1 MASLSWRNPDPAR
14 VRRLASQS
22 RRDSLS
28 SPSLEEPFFPFPSQ
42 RRESMGSP
50 LPPPLEHTSSELL
63 ERDLILAAELGQA
76 LLERNEELGAK
87 LEERDRE
94 IELLKQQ
101 CYEMKLKQDSV
112 DLEWSQ
118 HRADLESDLGLAR
131 AQLEQWQN
139 QDRERRRVEG
149 EELKELSN
157 HNQRLV
163 EQLSEAVRVQHELM
177 SELRTLREEFE
188 ERDMKNS
195 IRTARIEGLQA
206 ENFLLLQRKSEAEKQ
221 MKSLQEEN
229 ERLWSASEA
238 LREKVLEQQE
248 REEEKER
255 ELLQGRADLF
265 EQRSLNHSLQTR
277 IRDRGEEVS
286 FTEPGSFTPSIQ
298 SELEQAQRAA
308 VSQEIWMQKV
318 EETQRLE
325 NELQCQGAELESL
338 RAEVQRLKQQ
348 ADQTDK
354 SSLEAELDRVRSE
367 RDSLNLQ
374 LFNTIQHKVA
384 LAQEVEDWQ
393 EDMRVVIKQQVRVQS
408 EEEREKERKASV
420 KRKDRSQFNRRSFR
434 GSGEGSEGGSK
445 EGFFSSLFKQN

>member
-1 MASLSWRNPDPAR
+1 MASLSWRNPDPER
-14 VRRLASQS
+14 VRRLVPQS

-28 SPSLEEPFFPFPSQ
+28 SPSLEEAFFPFPSQ

-50 LPPPLEHTSSELL
+50 LLPPLEHASSELL

-87 LEERDRE
+87 MEEKDRE

-139 QDRERRRVEG
+139 QDRERWRVEG
-149 EELKELSN
+149 EELEELSN

-188 ERDMKNS
+188 EKDTKNS
-195 IRTARIEGLQA
+195 IQTARIQGLQA
-206 ENFLLLQRKSEAEKQ
+206 ENFLLLQRNSEAEKQ

-229 ERLWSASEA
+229 ERLKSASES

-248 REEEKER
+248 REGEKER
-255 ELLQGRADLF
+255 EVLQGRADLF
-265 EQRSLNHSLQTR
+265 ELRSLNHSLQTR
-277 IRDRGEEVS
+277 IRDRGGEVS

-298 SELEQAQRAA
+298 SEIEQAQ
-308 VSQEIWMQKV
+308 VSSYRPLVKLPEQKV
-318 EETQRLE
+318 MLSSQ
-325 NELQCQGAELESL
+325 LQCQRAEMESL
-338 RAEVQRLKQQ
+338 RAELQRLKQQ
-348 ADQTDK
+348 TDQTDK
-354 SSLEAELDRVRSE
+354 SSLKAELDRVRSE

-374 LFNTIQHKVA
+374 LFNTIQHKVE
-384 LAQEVEDWQ
+384 LAKEVEEWQ
-393 EDMRVVIKQQVRVQS
+393 EDMRVVISQQVRVQG

-420 KRKDRSQFNRRSFR
+420 KRTGRSQFNRRSFR
-434 GSGEGSEGGSK
+434 GSGEGSEGQGR

>member
-206 ENFLLLQRKSEAEKQ
+206 E
-221 MKSLQEEN
+221 
-229 ERLWSASEA
+229 
-238 LREKVLEQQE
+238 
-248 REEEKER
+248 
-255 ELLQGRADLF
+255 LLQGRADLF

-308 VSQEIWMQKV
+308 VSQEIWTQKV

-393 EDMRVVIKQQVRVQS
+393 EDMRVVIRQQVRVQS
-408 EEEREKERKASV
+408 EEEREMERKASV

>member
-94 IELLKQQ
+94 IEWKA
-101 CYEMKLKQDSV
+101 K
-112 DLEWSQ
+112 
-118 HRADLESDLGLAR
+118 
-131 AQLEQWQN
+131 
-139 QDRERRRVEG
+139 
-149 EELKELSN
+149 
-157 HNQRLV
+157 
-163 EQLSEAVRVQHELM
+163 
-177 SELRTLREEFE
+177 
-188 ERDMKNS
+188 
-195 IRTARIEGLQA
+195 
-206 ENFLLLQRKSEAEKQ
+206 
-221 MKSLQEEN
+221 
-229 ERLWSASEA
+229 
-238 LREKVLEQQE
+238 
-248 REEEKER
+248 
-255 ELLQGRADLF
+255 
-265 EQRSLNHSLQTR
+265 
-277 IRDRGEEVS
+277 VS
-286 FTEPGSFTPSIQ
+286 FPRPHFRFVPLPLS
-298 SELEQAQRAA
+298 
-308 VSQEIWMQKV
+308 
-318 EETQRLE
+318 
-325 NELQCQGAELESL
+325 
-338 RAEVQRLKQQ
+338 
-348 ADQTDK
+348 

-393 EDMRVVIKQQVRVQS
+393 EDMRVVITQQVRVQS

>member
-1 MASLSWRNPDPAR
+1 MASLSWRNPDPER
-14 VRRLASQS
+14 VRRLVPQS

-28 SPSLEEPFFPFPSQ
+28 SPSLEEAFFPFPSQ

-50 LPPPLEHTSSELL
+50 LLPPLEHASSELL

-87 LEERDRE
+87 MEEKDRE

-139 QDRERRRVEG
+139 QDRERWRVEG
-149 EELKELSN
+149 EELEELSN

-188 ERDMKNS
+188 EKDTKNS
-195 IRTARIEGLQA
+195 IQTARIQGLQA
-206 ENFLLLQRKSEAEKQ
+206 ENFLLLQRNSEAEKQ

-229 ERLWSASEA
+229 ERLKSASES

-248 REEEKER
+248 REGEKER
-255 ELLQGRADLF
+255 E
-265 EQRSLNHSLQTR
+265 
-277 IRDRGEEVS
+277 
-286 FTEPGSFTPSIQ
+286 
-298 SELEQAQRAA
+298 RAA

-325 NELQCQGAELESL
+325 NELQCQRAEMESL
-338 RAEVQRLKQQ
+338 RAELQRLKQQ
-348 ADQTDK
+348 TDQTDK
-354 SSLEAELDRVRSE
+354 SSLKAELDRVRSE

-374 LFNTIQHKVA
+374 LFNTIQHKVE
-384 LAQEVEDWQ
+384 LAKEVEEWQ
-393 EDMRVVIKQQVRVQS
+393 EDMRVVISQQVRVQG

-420 KRKDRSQFNRRSFR
+420 KRTGRSQFNRRSFR
-434 GSGEGSEGGSK
+434 GSGEGSEGQGR